1 MVGGTWSAVAASTEE
16 YDLLWHQLRGMALDS
31 LIYLWGSFFGP
42 LIFLKASPALIDGA
56 SDVLNVAFSE
66 RGERNTT
73 EKLGTI
79 SSLVGVSCIIGPL
92 ISDRY
97 TSMERL
103 RSLQEATTFSM
114 FVASIKHRQSGLVV
128 AFYFKGL
135 QGPNNFG
142 IIIGVDRCACI
153 RCIHGQLSLRCPG
166 SKPDNDIG
174 RRQGFHSLDSLSPTR
189 WWCGECKS

>member
-114 FVASIKHRQSGLVV
+114 FVASIDCLGVGL
-128 AFYFKGL
+128 
-135 QGPNNFG
+135 
-142 IIIGVDRCACI
+142 
-153 RCIHGQLSLRCPG
+153 
-166 SKPDNDIG
+166 
-174 RRQGFHSLDSLSPTR
+174 LSPFFYTCLFRMAESAEASAIWISSSILLQRFTR
-189 WWCGECKS
+189 PEQLWHYYSSRSARLHPVHSWTAFTSMPRK